1 MTFLCACAHTL
12 TFSRKKGTI
21 IGIRTGA
28 GGAGGG
34 TAVSQLT
41 KRAIID
47 CTLDLAEKK
56 SLRKITVRDIV
67 TACGITRNTFYY
79 YFHDIYDVIDQA
91 LEEQTAGLVG
101 AEGAEWESAI
111 FSLIEFAAR
120 RKRVW
125 RNLYRSVGHEET
137 ARFIMSRLH
146 SVIVQNITKLNGGKP
161 LSARDE
167 YIITSFYEEALFG
180 IMARWLEDGH
190 TDGNSTEMVKYIRRI
205 ECIFAGNLHLAVQN
219 AERTPEGK

>member
-1 MTFLCACAHTL
+1 M
-12 TFSRKKGTI
+12 
-21 IGIRTGA
+21 
-28 GGAGGG
+28 
-34 TAVSQLT
+34 SQLT

-56 SLRKITVRDIV
+56 SFRKITVRDIV

-101 AEGAEWESAI
+101 TEGAEWETAI

-146 SVIVQNITKLNGGKP
+146 TIIVQNITKLNGGKP

-190 TDGNSTEMVKYIRRI
+190 TDGNSVEMVKYIRRI

>member
-1 MTFLCACAHTL
+1 M
-12 TFSRKKGTI
+12 
-21 IGIRTGA
+21 
-28 GGAGGG
+28 
-34 TAVSQLT
+34 SQLT

-56 SLRKITVRDIV
+56 SFRKITVRDIV

-125 RNLYRSVGHEET
+125 RNLYRSIGHEET

-146 SVIVQNITKLNGGKP
+146 SVI
-161 LSARDE
+161 DE